1 MRVQLQDLWM
11 DAASLNGN
19 AVPCSEWA
27 PLARVSEDSSYMDM
41 PPPCHVSTPA
51 VAPMYPAQV
60 RAAS

>member
-1 MRVQLQDLWM
+1 M